1 MQRREL
7 IIALC
12 LAGATTLAPTTGA
25 FAAQDYPAQP
35 ITLVVPFAPGGTTDV
50 IARLVAE
57 RLGAELKQ
65 TVVVENRAGAG
76 GSIGTAYV
84 ANAAPDGY
92 TLGLATV
99 STHGINP
106 AVYPNL
112 PFDAKK
118 DFTPITNLAAVP
130 NVMEVNASVPAKDMA
145 EFLALAKK
153 EPGKY
158 AYGSAGNG
166 SVSHMMGELFKMASG
181 TDLLHV
187 PYRGIGPAM
196 NDVLAGQISVMF
208 DNLPTSLP
216 QIQAGK
222 LRALAVASPERS
234 PALPDVPTFAEVG
247 LAPVNDPAW
256 FGLVAPAKLPAPIL
270 EKLSKAAVAALAD
283 ANLKERFTSLG
294 ATPVG
299 NTPDEFAA
307 QIVETIDRN
316 VRIAKEA
323 NIKID

>member
-12 LAGATTLAPTTGA
+12 LAGAATMAPTAGA
-25 FAAQDYPAQP
+25 FAQDYPSKP
-35 ITLVVPFAPGGTTDV
+35 ITLIVPFAAGGTTDV
-50 IARLVAE
+50 IGRLVAE
-57 RLGAELKQ
+57 RLGAHLNQ
-65 TVVVENRAGAG
+65 TIVVENRSGAG
-76 GSIGTAYV
+76 GSIGSAAV

-130 NVMEVNASVPAKDMA
+130 NVMEINASVPAKNME

-187 PYRGIGPAM
+187 PYRGVGPAM
-196 NDVLAGQISVMF
+196 NDVLAGQIPVMY

-216 QIQAGK
+216 HIQAGK
-222 LRALAVASPERS
+222 LRALAVASAERS

-247 LAPVNDPAW
+247 LEEVNDSAW
-256 FGLVAPAKLPAPIL
+256 FGLVAPANLPAPVL
-270 EKLSKAAVAALAD
+270 DKLSKAVVAALAD
-283 ANLKERFTSLG
+283 DSLKERLGNLG

-299 NTPDEFAA
+299 NSPAEFAQ
-307 QIVETIDRN
+307 QISDTIDRN
-316 VRIAKEA
+316 MRIAKEA